1 MVGIIGIAQENNNN
15 NFATLLKFN
24 HWEIK
29 VETLAFIQY
38 NGSFRKT
45 YCIV

>member
-1 MVGIIGIAQENNNN
+1 MVGIIGIAQENNNS
-15 NFATLLKFN
+15 FALLLKFN

-29 VETLAFIQY
+29 VKTLAFIQY
-38 NGSFRKT
+38 SGSFRKT